1 MDKNKIMMIII
12 IALLVV
18 LLGSIVG
25 VFFMFKGYVN
35 ANAQQGNNEPMVEF
49 ADVKYSEQTLISIP
63 SISTN
68 LATSA
73 DGIPHTAKVDLAYSV
88 VNNQEE
94 SAELI
99 TLLNE
104 KQLVVQSI
112 ALETIRSKTYEEM
125 MRTDSQQML
134 EEEILKKLQDTFET
148 NLIYSVVVYNI
159 IAV

>member
-12 IALLVV
+12 IVLLVV
-18 LLGSIVG
+18 LLGAIVG
-25 VFFMFKGYVN
+25 VFIMFRGVVN
-35 ANAQQGNNEPMVEF
+35 TSNAQNEDVVIELP
-49 ADVKYSEQTLISIP
+49 DVKFSDQTLVSIP

-68 LATSA
+68 LATGE
-73 DGIPHTAKVDLAYSV
+73 DGIPHTAKVELAYSV

-94 SAELI
+94 SADLI
-99 TLLNE
+99 MLLGE

-148 NLIYSVVVYNI
+148 NLIYNIIVYEI